1 MPPATPA
8 TAVSKDAS
16 SKIIQLFNVTKAYGG
31 GVTALNEVSIQ
42 IEKGDFLFVAGS
54 SGAGKTTLL
63 KIIMGIEQVTRGQ
76 LVVNGRNVTR
86 IPARELTRLRTE
98 TGFVFQDFKLLEN
111 RSAME
116 NVALALQI
124 QGLPPGE
131 VRKRAYHAL
140 RSVGLA
146 DKRGQKPL
154 RLSGGEQQR
163 VAIARALVN
172 NPLILL
178 ADEPTGNLDAALSRE
193 IMDQFLQIH
202 QQGTTLLVATHDE
215 SLPAYCGKGR
225 IVLDRGRLVAERQA
239 EPHVD
244 L

>member
-1 MPPATPA
+1 MPPEIPGEAVPA
-8 TAVSKDAS
+8 GAS
-16 SKIIQLFNVTKAYGG
+16 SKIIQLFNVTKTFGG
-31 GVTALNEVSIQ
+31 GVVALKDVSFQ
-42 IEKGDFLFVAGS
+42 VERGDFLFLSGS

-63 KIIMGIEQVTRGQ
+63 KIILGVERVTNGQ

-86 IPARELTRLRTE
+86 IPPHELTRLRKE

-111 RSAME
+111 RSALE

-124 QGLPPGE
+124 HGLPPGE

-140 RSVGLA
+140 RAVGLG
-146 DKRGQKPL
+146 DKRDQKPL

-172 NPLILL
+172 KPLILL

-193 IMDQFLQIH
+193 IMDQFLEIH
-202 QQGTTLLVATHDE
+202 QRGTTLLVATHDE
-215 SLPAYCGKGR
+215 SLPAYCGKNR
-225 IVLDRGRLVAERQA
+225 IVLDKGYLVEEA
-239 EPHVD
+239 
-244 L
+244 

>member
-1 MPPATPA
+1 MRPASSET
-8 TAVSKDAS
+8 TVSIEAS
-16 SKIIQLFNVTKAYGG
+16 SKIIQFFNVTKSYGG
-31 GVTALNEVSIQ
+31 GVVALDDVSLQ
-42 IEKGDFLFVAGS
+42 IEKGDFLFIAGS

-63 KIIMGIEQVTRGQ
+63 KIIMGIEQVTKGQ

-86 IPARELTRLRTE
+86 IPPVELTRLRKA

-111 RSAME
+111 RSALE

-124 QGLPPGE
+124 HGLPPGD

-140 RSVGLA
+140 RAVGLA
-146 DKRGQKPL
+146 DKRDQKPL

-178 ADEPTGNLDAALSRE
+178 ADEPTGNLDSALSRE
-193 IMDQFLQIH
+193 IMDQFLEIH
-202 QQGTTLLVATHDE
+202 QRGTTLLVATHDE

-225 IVLDRGRLVAERQA
+225 IVLDKGRLVREG
-239 EPHVD
+239 
-244 L
+244 

>member
-1 MPPATPA
+1 MPHEISNM
-8 TAVSKDAS
+8 AVSADANPKS
-16 SKIIQLFNVTKAYGG
+16 IQLFNVTKTYGG
-31 GVTALNEVSIQ
+31 GVAALQDVSVQ
-42 IEKGDFLFVAGS
+42 VGRGEFLFISGS

-63 KIIMGIEQVTRGQ
+63 KIILGVERVTQGQ

-86 IPARELTRLRTE
+86 IPPGELTRLRKE
-98 TGFVFQDFKLLEN
+98 TGFVFQDFKLLAN
-111 RSAME
+111 RSALE

-124 QGLPPGE
+124 HGLPPGD

-140 RSVGLA
+140 RAVGLG
-146 DKRGQKPL
+146 DKRDQKPL

-193 IMDQFLQIH
+193 IMDQFLDIH
-202 QQGTTLLVATHDE
+202 QRGTTLLVASHDE
-215 SLPAYCGKGR
+215 SLPAYCGMNR
-225 IVLDRGRLVAERQA
+225 IVLDKGRLVQ
-239 EPHVD
+239 D
-244 L
+244 G

>member
-1 MPPATPA
+1 MPPEYPE
-8 TAVSKDAS
+8 TAASVDAPP
-16 SKIIQLFNVTKAYGG
+16 KIIQLFGVTKTYSG
-31 GVTALNEVSIQ
+31 GVSALKDLSVQVER
-42 IEKGDFLFVAGS
+42 GDFLFISGS

-63 KIIMGIEQVTRGQ
+63 KIIMGVERVTKGQ

-86 IPARELTRLRTE
+86 IPPGELTRLRKE

-111 RSAME
+111 RSALE

-124 QGLPPGE
+124 HGMPPAE
-131 VRKRAYHAL
+131 VRRRAYHAL
-140 RSVGLA
+140 RAVGLG
-146 DKRGQKPL
+146 DKRDQKPL

-178 ADEPTGNLDAALSRE
+178 ADEPTGNLDADLSRE
-193 IMDQFLQIH
+193 IMDQFLEIH
-202 QQGTTLLVATHDE
+202 QRGTTLLVATHDE
-215 SLPAYCGKGR
+215 ALPAYCGKNR
-225 IVLDRGRLVAERQA
+225 IVLEKGHLVQGIEAEV
-239 EPHVD
+239 HVG

>member
-1 MPPATPA
+1 MPPEISE
-8 TAVSKDAS
+8 TAGSAHDS
-16 SKIIQLFNVTKAYGG
+16 SKIIQLFNVTKTYSGG
-31 GVTALNEVSIQ
+31 AVALKEISIQ
-42 IEKGDFLFVAGS
+42 IERGGFLFISGS

-63 KIIMGIEQVTRGQ
+63 KIILGVERVTQGQ

-86 IPARELTRLRTE
+86 IPPRELTRLRRE

-111 RSAME
+111 RTALE

-124 QGLPPGE
+124 RGLPPKE

-146 DKRGQKPL
+146 DKRDQKPL

-172 NPLILL
+172 DPLILL

-193 IMDQFLQIH
+193 IMDQFLDIH
-202 QQGTTLLVATHDE
+202 QRGTTLLVATHDE
-215 SLPAYCGKGR
+215 SLPTYCGKR
-225 IVLDRGRLVAERQA
+225 QLVLEKGCLVENG
-239 EPHVD
+239 
-244 L
+244 

>member
-1 MPPATPA
+1 MPHEISNM
-8 TAVSKDAS
+8 AVSADANP
-16 SKIIQLFNVTKAYGG
+16 KIIQLFNVTKTYGG
-31 GVTALNEVSIQ
+31 GVAALQDVSVQ
-42 IEKGDFLFVAGS
+42 VGRGEFLFISGS

-63 KIIMGIEQVTRGQ
+63 KIILGVERVTQGQ

-86 IPARELTRLRTE
+86 IPPGELTRLRKE
-98 TGFVFQDFKLLEN
+98 TGFVFQDFKLLAN
-111 RSAME
+111 RSALE

-124 QGLPPGE
+124 HGLPPGD

-140 RSVGLA
+140 RAVGLG
-146 DKRGQKPL
+146 DKRDQKPL

-193 IMDQFLQIH
+193 IMDQFLDIH
-202 QQGTTLLVATHDE
+202 QRGTTLLVASHDE
-215 SLPAYCGKGR
+215 SLPAYCGMNR
-225 IVLDRGRLVAERQA
+225 IVLDKGRLVQ
-239 EPHVD
+239 D
-244 L
+244 G

>member
-1 MPPATPA
+1 MGPDISGRGVPA
-8 TAVSKDAS
+8 DAS
-16 SKIIQLFNVTKAYGG
+16 SKIIQLFNVTKTYGG
-31 GVTALNEVSIQ
+31 GVVALKDVSIQ
-42 IEKGDFLFVAGS
+42 IEKGNFLFISGS

-63 KIIMGIEQVTRGQ
+63 KIILGVERVTEGQ

-86 IPARELTRLRTE
+86 IPPKELTRLRRE

-111 RSAME
+111 RSALQ

-124 QGLPPGE
+124 RGLPPRD

-140 RSVGLA
+140 RAVGLA
-146 DKRGQKPL
+146 DKRDQKPL

-172 NPLILL
+172 NPVILV

-193 IMDQFLQIH
+193 IMDQFLHIH
-202 QQGTTLLVATHDE
+202 QRGTTLLVASHDE
-215 SLPAYCGKGR
+215 SLPAYCGKKR
-225 IVLDRGRLVAERQA
+225 IVLEKGRLVEAG
-239 EPHVD
+239 
-244 L
+244 

>member
-1 MPPATPA
+1 MPHEISNM
-8 TAVSKDAS
+8 AVSADANP
-16 SKIIQLFNVTKAYGG
+16 KIIQLFNVTKTYGG
-31 GVTALNEVSIQ
+31 GVAALQDVSVQ
-42 IEKGDFLFVAGS
+42 VGRGEFLFISGS

-63 KIIMGIEQVTRGQ
+63 KIILGVERVTQGQ

-86 IPARELTRLRTE
+86 IPPGELTRLRKE
-98 TGFVFQDFKLLEN
+98 TGFVFQDFKLLAN
-111 RSAME
+111 RSALE

-124 QGLPPGE
+124 HGLPPGD

-140 RSVGLA
+140 RAVGLG
-146 DKRGQKPL
+146 DKRDQKPL

-193 IMDQFLQIH
+193 IMDQFLDIH
-202 QQGTTLLVATHDE
+202 QRGTTLLVASHDE
-215 SLPAYCGKGR
+215 TLPAYCGMNR
-225 IVLDRGRLVAERQA
+225 IVLDKGRLVQ
-239 EPHVD
+239 D
-244 L
+244 G